1 MWIALNGFIAGLVL
15 LVAGME
21 YLTPDTLTSILA
33 VLVAYLAY
41 LGELTQHPT
50 LQEWM

>member
-1 MWIALNGFIAGLVL
+1 MLHGFAAGLVVI
-15 LVAGME
+15 VAGME
-21 YLTPDTLTSILA
+21 YLSPSVLTAIAALA
-33 VLVAYLAY
+33 TAYIAY